1 MFILGLGIQKVIH
14 HRDDRVA
21 FSISVICVVLGK
33 MASLD
38 ADRGRISNPA
48 IWNHP

>member
-1 MFILGLGIQKVIH
+1 MSILGLASKRSFTIGMI
-14 HRDDRVA
+14 A
-21 FSISVICVVLGK
+21 LPFSISVICVVLGK